1 MSKFKNIKMDLS
13 PRGISRMIYLNA
25 DALDSDIEYILPK
38 LKGKK
43 EADNF
48 FEAEIRGTID
58 LWNQVKDS
66 DEFKKGIGDENYST
80 LKNLMETK
88 FVDCSKI
95 IRENI

>member
-13 PRGISRMIYLNA
+13 PRGIFRMIYLNA

-48 FEAEIRGTID
+48 FEAEIKGTID

-66 DEFKKGIGDENYST
+66 DEFKKGIGDENYSD